1 MRNILLAG
9 GVLGLALSG
18 GAAPAPAPPPVIASP
33 AAAPLAAYAE
43 RVPGLR
49 PYEPM
54 GASYEDALASDL
66 PGIALRIPNTQT
78 EGHQG

>member
-1 MRNILLAG
+1 MS
-9 GVLGLALSG
+9 LAL
-18 GAAPAPAPPPVIASP
+18 AAP
-33 AAAPLAAYAE
+33 PLAAYAE